1 MTETIYSLIKSA
13 IMKNSLSTQLLFS
26 ITMLTC
32 IHIHAAD
39 PVTPDSKITE
49 VTIYPTGA
57 NVTEL
62 IDTNRYSGKVEFV
75 LKNLASDINSK
86 SIFIEAE
93 DNIDIISF
101 SSGPEFKLDRVEEDL
116 NITRLYRQIGLYN
129 DSIAH
134 NNALSEALNAEKNM
148 IEEHEDFSDDKG
160 GVDVDA
166 IIKASE
172 FYRVRLKEIALELV
186 DIQKQLSN
194 YQIKIQTFTNE
205 LKEIDK
211 KYLEKEYRV
220 NIIVDI
226 KSPISN
232 GIKVIYHTKKA
243 QWYPYYDIKVNDINN
258 GLTLLRK
265 AYVFQNTDY
274 DWEGIKVTLSNADPS
289 LTNQVPIIK
298 AYNLLEPRTRTV
310 SAVIGEA
317 VSGVVLDQ
325 EGLPLIGANVIIE
338 GTNRGTVTDIDGTFI
353 LDNAIGKYINVSLL
367 GYESIRNYAGSNSIS
382 LKMKPNTALLSEI
395 VVKQLSAQVN
405 AVSIKEHNSGYAS
418 RRKEQTKVRRPIGH
432 IKLESINSIEYKIEK
447 EYTIKSGAKELDILI
462 SEEHVDAYYEYYAIP
477 VQKEKAYLIAKIPDW
492 HRLDLLRGN
501 ANLFLNNTYKGKST
515 INPSSIE
522 DTLSISLGIDPEVI
536 VKRKEITEKYDKKF
550 FGKNAEESMAYE
562 ILIKNNKTQ
571 DIFIE
576 VLDQIP
582 ITYHNDI
589 KVKYNEILK
598 TVLDESTGIIKW
610 RKSVKAGHQDKVQF
624 DYKVK
629 YLTDMH
635 VSVKSR

>member
-1 MTETIYSLIKSA
+1 
-13 IMKNSLSTQLLFS
+13 MKNLLST
-26 ITMLTC
+26 
-32 IHIHAAD
+32 HIHAAD
-39 PVTPDSKITE
+39 TVTPVSKITE

-57 NVTEL
+57 NITEL
-62 IDTNRYSGKVEFV
+62 IDTKGYSGKVEFV
-75 LKNLASDINSK
+75 LKHLPSDIDSK

-101 SSGPEFKLDRVEEDL
+101 NSGKEFKLDRVEEDL

-134 NNALSEALNAEKNM
+134 SNALSEALNAEKNM

-160 GVDVDA
+160 GVDIDA

-194 YQIKIQTFTNE
+194 YQFKIQTFTNE

-232 GIKVIYHTKKA
+232 GIKIIYHTKNA

-310 SAVIGEA
+310 SAAIGEA
-317 VSGVVLDQ
+317 VSGVVFDQ

-353 LDNAIGKYINVSLL
+353 LDNAIGTYINVSLL
-367 GYESIRNYAGSNSIS
+367 GYESIRSYVGSNSIS
-382 LKMKPNTALLSEI
+382 LKMKSNTALLSEI

-405 AVSIKEHNSGYAS
+405 AISIKENNSGYAS

-462 SEEHVDAYYEYYAIP
+462 SEEQVDAYYEYYTIP
-477 VQKEKAYLIAKIPDW
+477 VKKEKAYLIAKIPDW

-501 ANLFLNNTYKGKST
+501 ANLFLNNTYKGKSI

-589 KVKYNEILK
+589 KVKYNEILE

-610 RKSVKAGHQDKVQF
+610 RKSVKSGQQDKVQF

-629 YLTDMH
+629 YPTDMH
-635 VSVKSR
+635 VSIKSR